1 MNDDDFW
8 GEDFAIDYSGGT
20 DQLFNFDIDPAT
32 LGGIFLNVGDAENQP
47 GGFYGNTD
55 TALYDPFTNLT
66 TLYNPDGSYR
76 GFVTHEEAAQ
86 DIANLAA
93 GKPTGVYAST
103 DAEAQ
108 TGGFYGNTP
117 NATYDP
123 KTNKTTIRDNA
134 GNVIRT
140 IDHSTKTTPTDKSIT
155 DILKDPRLLSLLG
168 GLMGLANRQ
177 KGGMPKIGYQGG
189 IPKYKAIRGE
199 ARSPTE
205 GGRRPGGEGIGSLT
219 GGIRYERQP
228 SAVTT
233 GSTNPLDQVQPQVS
247 LASGGR
253 PARFLAGGTDGMAD
267 KIQTDIDGKQP
278 ARLSHGEFVIPADV
292 VSHLGNGNSDA
303 GAQVLYK
310 MMAKVRKARTGN
322 PKQGKQIDPNKFTG
336 T

>member
-20 DQLFNFDIDPAT
+20 DQLFNFDIDPST
-32 LGGIFLNVGDAENQP
+32 LGGIFLNQGDAENQP

-55 TALYDPFTNLT
+55 TAFYNPFTNLT

-93 GKPTGVYAST
+93 GRPTGVYAST

-108 TGGFYGNTP
+108 EGGFYGNTP

-123 KTNKTTIRDNA
+123 KTNKTTIKDNA

-140 IDHSTKTTPTDKSIT
+140 IDHNTTGIGKSLTDL
-155 DILKDPRLLSLLG
+155 LKDPRLLSLLG
-168 GLMGLANRQ
+168 GIAGVATRQ
-177 KGGMPKIGYQGG
+177 KGGMPKIGYQG
-189 IPKYKAIRGE
+189 KMRNVKAIRGE

-219 GGIRYERQP
+219 GGIRYEVQP
-228 SAVTT
+228 DAATAPVSQ
-233 GSTNPLDQVQPQVS
+233 NPLDQVQPQVT
-247 LASGGR
+247 LATGGR
-253 PARFLAGGTDGMAD
+253 AARFLAGGTDGMAD
-267 KIQTDIDGKQP
+267 QIQTSIDGKQP

-303 GAQVLYK
+303 GAKVLYD

-322 PKQGKQIDPNKFTG
+322 PKQGKQIDPRKFTKV
-336 T
+336 